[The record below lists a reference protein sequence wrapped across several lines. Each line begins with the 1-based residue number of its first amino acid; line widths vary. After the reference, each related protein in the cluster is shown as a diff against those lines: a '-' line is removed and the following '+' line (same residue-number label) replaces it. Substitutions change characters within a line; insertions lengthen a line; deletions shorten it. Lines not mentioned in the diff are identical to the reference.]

1 MTIEQ
6 ALQILDQAASRAM
19 LPREDHYK
27 VQVAVETIR
36 EEFEK
41 MRKEGEK
48 PSTNP
53 QGDMKKRMVKDHD
66 IKD

>member
-27 VQVAVETIR
+27 VQVAVEMIKS
-36 EEFEK
+36 EVEK
-41 MRKEGEK
+41 FGDIGYKE
-48 PSTNP
+48 
-53 QGDMKKRMVKDHD
+53 KK
-66 IKD
+66 